1 MQPEKK
7 NPALGARG
15 FPNIDLLGSGIS
27 SEDSRS
33 VRSLQVA
40 SLTRRCAISA
50 VMAAVV
56 APLVFGEGC
65 R

>member
-1 MQPEKK
+1 MTPHME
-7 NPALGARG
+7 NPALAARG
-15 FPNIDLLGSGIS
+15 VPNSDLLAGGIN

-33 VRSLQVA
+33 IRSLQVS

-50 VMAAVV
+50 VMASIV
-56 APLVFGEGC
+56 AHLIYGEAD

>member
-1 MQPEKK
+1 MQPEME
-7 NPALGARG
+7 NPALAARG
-15 FPNIDLLGSGIS
+15 VPNTDLLGSGIN

-50 VMAAVV
+50 VMASVV
-56 APLVFGEGC
+56 APLVFGEGQ
-65 R
+65 

>member
-1 MQPEKK
+1 MPLQME
-7 NPALGARG
+7 NPALQGAG
-15 FPNIDLLGSGIS
+15 LPNTDLPGSGIN

-33 VRSLQVA
+33 TRSLQVA
-40 SLTRRCAISA
+40 ALTRRCAISA

-56 APLVFGEGC
+56 APLLFGEGG